1 MADDRVRLPNARRI
15 SFQPVMALGLD
26 GTELIA
32 VIASGFLIMAGS
44 LVVAILVIQV
54 LHFSMLMSAGAG
66 FAGAFALRGML
77 IRTKRETPDGF
88 ALQKVQ
94 QIRRTIG
101 SEAPGLLNNPGAW
114 DCRRHDL

>member
-44 LVVAILVIQV
+44 LVVTVLVIQV

-66 FAGAFALRGML
+66 LYRGIRFAWNADSHQARDPRW
-77 IRTKRETPDGF
+77 IRLAKGTTDPADYREW
-88 ALQKVQ
+88 KHRV
-94 QIRRTIG
+94 
-101 SEAPGLLNNPGAW
+101 
-114 DCRRHDL
+114 C